1 METNFK
7 DNLYYLRRKNGVTQ
21 QELAKELGMK
31 GHTTIQSY
39 ECGRA
44 FPKLEKLSL
53 LTKYFDVTIDELV
66 YAKLCDGFDFKL
78 NKAHVMRSAFLAVE
92 SEIKSFIDATDNKML
107 IKAHKVDLDIVRRH
121 KKHFA

>member
-39 ECGRA
+39 ESGRA

-53 LTKYFDVTIDELV
+53 LTSYFDVTIDELV

-78 NKAHVMRSAFLAVE
+78 NKALMRSAFLAVE

-107 IKAHKVDLDIVRRH
+107 IKAHNVDLDIVRRH

>member
-7 DNLYYLRRKNGVTQ
+7 DNLYYMRRKNGVTQ

-39 ECGRA
+39 ESGRA

-53 LTKYFDVTIDELV
+53 LTSYFDVTIDELV

-78 NKAHVMRSAFLAVE
+78 NKAHVMRSAFLALE

-107 IKAHKVDLDIVRRH
+107 IKAHRVDLDIVRRH